1 MPKQPAFNIDDVLSP
16 EQKQAIID
24 QRVQSWAVDLYS
36 HQLNRDA
43 ALEVDPAADV
53 TEADNAIETI
63 TRAIVSAQGKA
74 VEVRAQVE
82 AKMQAEAIQSGA
94 LETDI

>member
-24 QRVQSWAVDLYS
+24 QRIQSWAVDLYS

-43 ALEVDPAADV
+43 TLDVDPTADV
-53 TEADNAIETI
+53 SEADNAIATI

-74 VEVRAQVE
+74 VEVQAEVA
-82 AKMQAEAIQSGA
+82 AKAQAEAPASV
-94 LETDI
+94 E

>member
-1 MPKQPAFNIDDVLSP
+1 MAKLPAFNVEDVLTA
-16 EQKQAIID
+16 EQRQAIID
-24 QRVQSWAVDLYS
+24 QRVQSWAVDLFS

-53 TEADNAIETI
+53 SEADNAIATI

-74 VEVRAQVE
+74 VEVQAEVA
-82 AKMQAEAIQSGA
+82 AKAQAEAPASV
-94 LETDI
+94 E